1 MSRFLSPKHAALTPY
16 TPGEQPR
23 DMQYVKL
30 NTNES
35 PFPPSP
41 AVIAAAETE
50 AARLNLYCDPE
61 CTELRRKAAALYGV
75 KPENLLPVNGSDEI
89 LYFAFLAFG
98 DESRPI
104 AFPDISYG
112 FYPVYADFLHIPAHV
127 IPLKGDFSIDP
138 ADYHGLHETIVIA
151 NPNAPTGMALTP
163 ADIEGIL
170 RSNPDNVVIVDE
182 AYIDFGGVSCV
193 PLIEKYDNLLV
204 TQTFSK
210 SRSLAGG
217 RLGFG
222 IGCESLIRD
231 LNTVKYSVNPYNVNR
246 MTQAAGAA
254 AIDDND
260 YYMENARTIAENREY
275 TAKALQ
281 ALGFRV
287 LPSRANF
294 LFAESPDIPGGE
306 LYAELKRRGVLVR
319 HFPRDRID
327 NFTRITVGTREQMD
341 TLLAQVRAILEERG
355 IRL

>member
-1 MSRFLSPKHAALTPY
+1 MNNKILVIGSSNTDMTIKGKKLPA
-16 TPGEQPR
+16 PGETVTGGVFYMGPGGKGANQ
-23 DMQYVKL
+23 
-30 NTNES
+30 
-35 PFPPSP
+35 
-41 AVIAAAETE
+41 AVAAK
-50 AARLNLYCDPE
+50 RLGGDVEFICKVGND
-61 CTELRRKAAALYGV
+61 
-75 KPENLLPVNGSDEI
+75 I
-89 LYFAFLAFG
+89 FG
-98 DESRPI
+98 DNALEGYRKEGI
-104 AFPDISYG
+104 DIS
-112 FYPVYADFLHIPAHV
+112 HV
-127 IPLKGDFSIDP
+127 MRSKEASGTALILVDDSGENCISVASGANGD
-138 ADYHGLHETIVIA
+138 
-151 NPNAPTGMALTP
+151 LTP

-246 MTQAAGAA
+246 MTQAAGAV

-260 YYMENARTIAENREY
+260 YYMENARTIGENREY

-319 HFPRDRID
+319 HFPKDRID